1 MSQAAVNTQVQVC
14 ECVSTPGQTPECRTT
29 GSQGKWTRPFLSC
42 LLFPNPYSQAALLSI
57 PQVEQEASRIL
68 SSIQRQLLVAFSP
81 TGRCAVASLCGCNL
95 LFPRSVL
102 LCLAFVNNDVFIVEK
117 FQTFCVI
124 HFSFCLWFW
133 GFVTISFYT
142 PNVMASAPRNGS
154 LRVTLLLFRGFQ
166 SNGTYTQVH
175 KLPISPSLPCVLI

>member
-1 MSQAAVNTQVQVC
+1 MFQLLGKHLSAEQLGHRASGQDL
-14 ECVSTPGQTPECRTT
+14 SYFPTPIPRLPCF
-29 GSQGKWTRPFLSC
+29 PF
-42 LLFPNPYSQAALLSI
+42 
-57 PQVEQEASRIL
+57 PQVEKEAFRIL

-81 TGRCAVASLCGCNL
+81 TGRCAVVSLCGCNL

-102 LCLAFVNNDVFIVEK
+102 LCLACVNNDVFIVEK

-133 GFVTISFYT
+133 GFVITSFYT
-142 PNVMASAPRNGS
+142 PSVMASAPRNGS
-154 LRVTLLLFRGFQ
+154 LRVTLLFRGFQ

-175 KLPISPSLPCVLI
+175 KLPISPSLP